1 MLANPLPV
9 GNSWGY
15 RTSNCETPT
24 ATYGTLLTGNA
35 TVNTPGNW
43 TSCITSLA
51 HDVYAVKIEFTD
63 NNTNATARSAVS
75 DIGIDPS
82 GGTSYTPI
90 INNLIHSQAG
100 GSAIGGVGYNF
111 PLFIPA
117 GARIGARTTQLTASG
132 TCRVMIN
139 VYGKPS
145 RPDLIAYGTKII
157 TVGTKLSGSTGQ
169 SITCGNS
176 NAESAY
182 ISLGV
187 PSITCW
193 WWQLGY
199 GVAASSTTAINYYLD
214 LARGDATTKVDII
227 KNKRFVT
234 GTTET
239 INAWSDFQ
247 GWGTAGPESTIYVRG
262 SASGTAQ
269 AAHTLAYGLG

>member
-1 MLANPLPV
+1 
-9 GNSWGY
+9 
-15 RTSNCETPT
+15 
-24 ATYGTLLTGNA
+24 
-35 TVNTPGNW
+35 
-43 TSCITSLA
+43 
-51 HDVYAVKIEFTD
+51 
-63 NNTNATARSAVS
+63 
-75 DIGIDPS
+75 
-82 GGTSYTPI
+82 
-90 INNLIHSQAG
+90 
-100 GSAIGGVGYNF
+100 
-111 PLFIPA
+111 
-117 GARIGARTTQLTASG
+117 
-132 TCRVMIN
+132 MIN